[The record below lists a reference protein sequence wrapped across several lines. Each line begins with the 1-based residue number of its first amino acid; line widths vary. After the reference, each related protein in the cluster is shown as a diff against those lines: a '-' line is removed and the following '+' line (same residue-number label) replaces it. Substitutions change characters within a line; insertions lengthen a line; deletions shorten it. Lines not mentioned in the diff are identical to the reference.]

1 MQQQVEN
8 GDEDGESNASWK
20 RGVDASV
27 GAGSSSDCENAVSRA
42 GNGANKKRQMKGS
55 EGDQDGK

>member
-1 MQQQVEN
+1 MEN
-8 GDEDGESNASWK
+8 GDEDGEGNASLK

-27 GAGSSSDCENAVSRA
+27 GAGSSSDCENAVSST
-42 GNGANKKRQMKGS
+42 GNRANKKRQKKGS

>member
-1 MQQQVEN
+1 MGMRMET
-8 GDEDGESNASWK
+8 GNASLK

-27 GAGSSSDCENAVSRA
+27 GAGSSSDCENAVSST
-42 GNGANKKRQMKGS
+42 GNRANKKMQKKGS

>member
-1 MQQQVEN
+1 MEN